1 MSTANRS
8 FGRGARL
15 VAAAATAAA
24 LLQCSGRERSE
35 LSLTAATPSDA
46 PDGLPVFPGAEG
58 FGTHTRAGRG
68 GKVLAVTSLA
78 DSGPGTLRDA
88 LADASPKTI
97 VFRVG
102 GIIELRSLLFVAHP
116 FVTIAGQTA
125 PGDGIVLKNF
135 GLVVTTNDVLIQSI
149 RVRPGNQG
157 ATPADRNKA
166 IAILGPT
173 GKARSGAYNVV
184 VDHVSAS
191 WGEDETV
198 STWFGPHDITVSWSI
213 VSEGLNRSRHFKGGH
228 SAGLLVGDHSDR
240 VSLHHNLLAHNDYRN
255 PLIIS
260 GGTHEIVNNVVYDW
274 GSLVTEIVDD
284 APASVNVVGNWYQAG
299 PSSKTPYEI
308 LINPTGK
315 NQVPRVFV
323 SGNAKS
329 GEASVPADE
338 WTRVQLGWRSK
349 GAPEKYRAAGP
360 APGARVTAGDAKE
373 ALRLVTAG
381 AGAVVPRR
389 DSIDERIVA
398 DVRNGS
404 GSIIDSPDQV
414 GGYPVY
420 ARGVAPA
427 DSDGDGIA
435 DEWERRNGLDP
446 ANPSDGNAVDRD
458 GYTNLERYLHSL
470 MPRPDPPV
478 GNRLTAKP

>member
-1 MSTANRS
+1 M
-8 FGRGARL
+8 
-15 VAAAATAAA
+15 
-24 LLQCSGRERSE
+24 
-35 LSLTAATPSDA
+35 
-46 PDGLPVFPGAEG
+46 FPGAEG
-58 FGTHTRAGRG
+58 FGTHTRAGRS
-68 GKVLAVTSLA
+68 GKVFAVTSLA

-88 LADASPKTI
+88 LADPSPKTI
-97 VFRVG
+97 VFRAG

-149 RVRPGNQG
+149 RVRPGNTG
-157 ATPADRNKA
+157 AMPADRNKA

-173 GKARSGAYNVV
+173 GAARSGAYNVV
-184 VDHVSAS
+184 LDHVSAS
-191 WGEDETV
+191 WGEDETIA
-198 STWFGPHDITVSWSI
+198 TWFGPHDITVSWSI

-228 SAGLLVGDHSDR
+228 SAGLIVGDHSDR

-284 APASVNVVGNWYQAG
+284 AAAAVNVVGTGTRQARPARRRTKSSSIRPVRIVCPESSCQEM
-299 PSSKTPYEI
+299 PSRVRRARR
-308 LINPTGK
+308 PT
-315 NQVPRVFV
+315 
-323 SGNAKS
+323 SGR
-329 GEASVPADE
+329 ASSWVGDRGRAG
-338 WTRVQLGWRSK
+338 Q
-349 GAPEKYRAAGP
+349 YRAAGP
-360 APGARVTAGDAKE
+360 VPDARVVAVDAKE
-373 ALRLVTAG
+373 ALKLVMAD
-381 AGAVVPRR
+381 AGAVAPRR

-398 DVRNGS
+398 DVRNGT
-404 GSIIDSPDQV
+404 GSIIDSPEQV

-420 ARGVAPA
+420 NRGVAPA
-427 DSDGDGIA
+427 DTDGDGIA

-470 MPRPDPPV
+470 MPRPIRRSGTD
-478 GNRLTAKP
+478 